1 MALRLQPRALDFIS
15 ARFAELIQLMELR
28 QRSPV
33 EFLRHC
39 AADLQDFKVL
49 ERLQHALQRVK
60 RVRLQSFSSKLR

>member
-1 MALRLQPRALDFIS
+1 
-15 ARFAELIQLMELR
+15 MELR
-28 QRSPV
+28 QRAPV

-49 ERLQHALQRVK
+49 ERLHHALQRVK